1 MVEGVTSQLRV
12 ASCELRV
19 AQLQTAN
26 TYPRIGKNQSLVG
39 LLFDLLRIPKQAE
52 EFGNDEFE
60 DRQDARDANSHRIYA
75 FATMALLALLATWRS
90 AVRQPIRDKS
100 LKTVF
105 SMLICWCV
113 LVLGVVG
120 PGAVAADQPV
130 VELAAAP
137 AEVAVGDAVS
147 VTMTWSW
154 PAGWQMQ
161 SQPDPAVDFRDC
173 FVTDAPPVTIT
184 RTAEGERH
192 SVRLQL
198 LAQRSGAWALPR
210 PVLVVH
216 GPAGAVTIQA
226 APVIVQVGTEA
237 APPKLPEA
245 IAPHV
250 RPPPAPP
257 TERWGWWV
265 AGVAALLLATAVL
278 LVLRRRARA
287 TAELRA
293 DERFAAEIRRLQSAA
308 DGKDLGA
315 GISLALRRYAGE
327 LYRFDAP
334 GSTTRE
340 IAAAV
345 AGARFPADEARALVR
360 LLERLDDLRWAPGEL
375 PTEQVRP
382 LLDDATTW
390 VAQAERRLAAEAAA
404 RQSSTTQRQ
413 PGPGGAA

>member
-1 MVEGVTSQLRV
+1 LQLDHT
-12 ASCELRV
+12 CGFW
-19 AQLQTAN
+19 N
-26 TYPRIGKNQSLVG
+26 THAVHWVVG
-39 LLFDLLRIPKQAE
+39 ESRDFLAGIMLKSGCSSFVQAE
-52 EFGNDEFE
+52 
-60 DRQDARDANSHRIYA
+60 RLAIV
-75 FATMALLALLATWRS
+75 LLL
-90 AVRQPIRDKS
+90 
-100 LKTVF
+100 
-105 SMLICWCV
+105 CV
-113 LVLGVVG
+113 LGRVVI
-120 PGAVAADQPV
+120 AADQPV
-130 VELAAAP
+130 VELSAAP
-137 AEVAVGDAVS
+137 AEVAVGDAVT

-154 PAGWQMQ
+154 PSGWQVQ

-173 FVTDAPPVTIT
+173 FVTDAPPVAIT
-184 RTAEGERH
+184 RTAEGERR

-210 PVLVVH
+210 PTLVAQ

-257 TERWGWWV
+257 TERWGWWI
-265 AGVAALLLATAVL
+265 AGAILALLVLSIL

-287 TAELRA
+287 TVEVRA

-340 IAAAV
+340 IAATV
-345 AGARFPADEARALVR
+345 TAGRFPADESRALVR

-375 PTEQVRP
+375 PAEQVLP
-382 LLDDATTW
+382 LVDDATAW

-404 RQSSTTQRQ
+404 RQPPTANRQ
-413 PGPGGAA
+413 APGPGGAP